1 MFKKG
6 ESGNPT
12 GRPQGAKDKAT
23 KDLRESIKTFLDANF
38 EVVQADFLKLDPVQR
53 CQFYERLLKYAVPAM
68 TNQSI
73 NLNYEEMT
81 DSQIDDIVTK
91 ILSK

>member
-1 MFKKG
+1 MFKAG
-6 ESGNPT
+6 QSGNPS

-23 KDLRESIKTFLDANF
+23 KDLREKVKCFLDDNF
-38 EVVQADFLKLDPVQR
+38 DTVQSDFLKMDPVQR
-53 CQFYERLLKYAVPAM
+53 CQFYERLLKYAVPTM

-81 DSQIDDIVTK
+81 ESQLDDIVTK
-91 ILSK
+91 IISK